1 MTVCTV
7 YGDLLFFTDFLMDLA
22 LFFAVSRFGNFK
34 TPFLFL
40 LAAAFCG
47 GIYSLLSVFPSFAF
61 FRLWYGKL
69 LFSLVLI
76 KVAFPYLK
84 GMRYCTA
91 FLYFYLIGFAMAGAV
106 VCLSWFFRE
115 RGWAEVGFSYT
126 AMGLSAGLLLVF
138 FLSRWGKG
146 YIRRNLRVNETTEV
160 IDIWLNG
167 KKAELTALFDT
178 GNELVDPVTRRPV
191 VIVEYEAVKPLLPSC
206 FCEIF
211 ERLAPEGADA
221 VLKAMRPYAISSRLR
236 LIPFSS
242 IGRSNGM
249 MLGLK
254 PDRICFPARKK
265 KKAEDVVICFYRGAM
280 HTKEHCRCIV
290 NPAILDEI

>member
-34 TPFLFL
+34 TPFCFLFI
-40 LAAAFCG
+40 AAFCG
-47 GIYSLLSVFPSFAF
+47 GIYSLLSVFPAFAF

-69 LFSLVLI
+69 IVSLLLVKL
-76 KVAFPYLK
+76 AFPYLK
-84 GMRYCTA
+84 GMRYLTA

-106 VCLSWFFRE
+106 VCLSWFFQE
-115 RGWAEVGFSYT
+115 RGWAAVGFSYT

-146 YIRRNLRVNETTEV
+146 YVRHNLRVNETTEV
-160 IDIWLNG
+160 VHIWLNG

-191 VIVEYEAVKPLLPSC
+191 VIVEYDAVKMLLPAC
-206 FCEIF
+206 FCEAF
-211 ERLAPEGADA
+211 DRCPEGSADQIM
-221 VLKAMRPYAISSRLR
+221 KALSSYAIASRLR

-242 IGRSNGM
+242 IGQRNGM

-265 KKAEDVVICFYRGAM
+265 KTAEDVVICFYRGAM